1 MNPVGGWTL
10 EVVVTNHSRSHDP
23 LYSSACAV
31 MPGGV
36 SSPVRAFGSVGGTPL
51 YFRRGSGAYFETEDG
66 RRLLDFVGSWGPL
79 ILGHAHPEVISA
91 VQARCADGLSF
102 GAPTRVETEL
112 AEAVVR
118 LAPAADKVRFVSS
131 GTEATMS
138 ALRLARGVTGR
149 SRFLKFEG
157 CYHGHGDAFLVSAGS
172 GLATSGISSSAG
184 VPQTV
189 VDQTEVLP
197 LADVAK
203 LNTWFDNVGDQAAA
217 VFFEGVPGN
226 AGLLEQTSEWLETLQ
241 RRCQQH
247 GVLLVVDEVMTGF
260 RLAPGGACE
269 RYGIEADIV
278 TYGKVIGGGMPVG
291 AYAASPEV
299 MAHVAPEGP
308 VYQAGTLSG
317 NPVAMTAG
325 LATLQVLE
333 REDGWRRLEALGQH
347 WTKRVTE
354 VLARS
359 GAPVSFR
366 GIGSMFWF
374 CFDSVEAPRSFS
386 GIPTSGAGR
395 YARFFSALIER
406 GVYFAPSAY
415 EVGFL
420 NLAMTEADLDQAA
433 EAVEYALGAAYN
445 L

>member
-1 MNPVGGWTL
+1 MATQKNTH
-10 EVVVTNHSRSHDP
+10 ED
-23 LYSSACAV
+23 LYSSACSV

-51 YFRRGSGAYFETEDG
+51 YFSRGAGAYFETEDG

-79 ILGHAHPEVISA
+79 ILGHAHPEVIDA
-91 VQARCADGLSF
+91 VQSTAANGLSF
-102 GAPTRVETEL
+102 GAPTRAETDL
-112 AEAVVR
+112 AQAVLR
-118 LAPAADKVRFVSS
+118 LAPVAEKVRFVSS

-149 SRFLKFEG
+149 SHFLKFEG

-184 VPQTV
+184 VPQAV

-197 LADVAK
+197 LADVRR
-203 LNTWFDNVGDQAAA
+203 LNDWFDRMGDSAAA
-217 VFFEGVPGN
+217 VFFEGVPAN
-226 AGLLEQTSEWLETLQ
+226 AGLLEQSSDWLETLQ
-241 RRCQQH
+241 RRCRQH

-269 RYGIEADIV
+269 RYGLEADIV

-291 AYAASPEV
+291 AYAASAEI

-325 LATLQVLE
+325 LATLRVLE
-333 REDGWRRLEALGQH
+333 REDGWARLEALGAYWKQ
-347 WTKRVTE
+347 RVTDVIE
-354 VLARS
+354 RS

-374 CFDSVEAPRSFS
+374 CFDADEAPRSF
-386 GIPTSGAGR
+386 GAIPKTGAAR
-395 YARFFSALIER
+395 YADFFSALVDR

-420 NLAMTEADLDQAA
+420 NLAMTEADLDHAS
-433 EAVEYALGAAYN
+433 EAVEYALGCAYKS
-445 L
+445 